1 MSKPTLVAA
10 IQNCAGPDV
19 NKNLDTICALGLSA
33 AAAGAEV
40 IMVPEAFAFLGPDE
54 AKQKIVEPLPQGG
67 PILERCQRL
76 ATETS
81 CDLILGGFHEQS
93 STPGKAYNTCVHV
106 SKSGN
111 IVAMYRKIHMFD
123 IALADGTVLN
133 ESARTIPGTTVVT
146 TQLGFGTLGL
156 SICYDVRFPYVYQ
169 RLVDQ
174 GAIAL
179 TVPSAFTATT
189 GKAHWHVLLR
199 ARAIEAQSYVI
210 APAQHGNNWGKRHS
224 YGHSLII
231 NPWGE
236 IITELPTGDGFILGL
251 IDPAQV
257 QQVRQQLPSL
267 QHRRTVSQD
276 YS

>member
-1 MSKPTLVAA
+1 MPKPTLVAA

-19 NKNLDTICALGLSA
+19 NKNLDTICALSRGA
-33 AAAGAEV
+33 ASAGAEA
-40 IMVPEAFAFLGPDE
+40 IFVPEAFAFLGPDE
-54 AKQKIVEPLPQGG
+54 AKQKIVEFLPEGG
-67 PILERCQRL
+67 PILERCRKL
-76 ATETS
+76 AVETH
-81 CDLILGGFHEQS
+81 CDLILGGFHEKS
-93 STPGKAYNTCVHV
+93 DVPGKAYNTCVHL
-106 SKSGN
+106 SRSGD
-111 IVAMYRKIHMFD
+111 IMARYRKIHMFD
-123 IALADGTVLN
+123 IALADGTTLN
-133 ESARTIPGTTVVT
+133 ESARTIPGTEIVT

-169 RLVDQ
+169 QLVDK

-224 YGHSLII
+224 FGHSLII

-236 IITELPTGDGFILGL
+236 IIAELPDGDGFILGL
-251 IDPAQV
+251 IDPAEV
-257 QQVRQQLPSL
+257 QRVRQQLPSL
-267 QHRRTVSQD
+267 EHRRVLG
-276 YS
+276 